1 MRTQGWIDTSTPEGQ
16 EKFKQGIASLATA
29 KTASRQSA
37 ADKAARDE
45 WVTTIGAFMDT
56 ESARPGGIDYRTDKA
71 KQAALD
77 KYVKELAN
85 DPANAK
91 QRMSWFLTEAHKK
104 VLADTEQYKD
114 AAQKR
119 IEDAIEGTFDFEAS
133 RKNGI
138 HYRSD
143 KQKRDEFFSYVEMM
157 FKNPK
162 YDDWKEIAITMWAN
176 ERIREKFGI
185 KD

>member
-1 MRTQGWIDTSTPEGQ
+1 MDIE
-16 EKFKQGIASLATA
+16 
-29 KTASRQSA
+29 
-37 ADKAARDE
+37 AARQ
-45 WVTTIGAFMDT
+45 
-56 ESARPGGIDYRTDKA
+56 GGIDYRTDKV

-77 KYVKELAN
+77 KYVKEI
-85 DPANAK
+85 ANAPGNDDK
-91 QRMSWFLTEAHKK
+91 PMRWFLIEAHKR
-104 VLADTEQYKD
+104 VLADTEQRND
-114 AAQKR
+114 ALRKSIENA
-119 IEDAIEGTFDFEAS
+119 IEDTFDFEAS

-138 HYRSD
+138 NYRSD
-143 KQKRDEFFSYVEMM
+143 KQKRDDFFSYVDEM